1 MKEVIVA
8 LLILSLSSGYCQA
21 QNMSILQG
29 RVVENGSAVNRAL
42 VSFAGTS
49 YSVYSDSLGNF
60 SLKDISPGKYLL
72 QIEAVGFL
80 DFSEE
85 VIVEE
90 GTNNKEVHLE
100 RTGHRIPEVVVTADK
115 KEAILQQTTLSLNV
129 LDSRQIEELKVWDI
143 ADLGA
148 LVPNLYAANPGDLRN
163 VVSIRGLATTSYDP
177 AVATYIDG
185 VNQFSLDSYISQ
197 LNDVERIEVLRGPQG
212 TLYGRNASGGV
223 INIITKQPE
232 NRMNG
237 YVQMDYGSY
246 NLQRYTAGIRF
257 PLITDKLYF
266 GAAGMFSSRD
276 GFFFNEFTGSS
287 YDDVNLGQ
295 GNYFLKY
302 QPNKRWSFLLNV
314 KHQLQLNDGAFPLVS
329 GVDQAFERPYQINQN
344 NNTTM
349 RDRTLNFSL
358 SAKYL
363 HDRFLL
369 NTQTSYQENYRF
381 YEDPI
386 DGDFSD
392 FEIISVVNNYGK
404 DWNRNK
410 VWMHETR
417 LSSPMHAVSRI
428 KWNTGI
434 YGFVQDNPV
443 KQGTY
448 YGEDAAMYGS
458 PLSNFTDIGMNTLA
472 SAGLAGFGQVDF
484 QLLPSLTLTAGLR
497 YDYEHKKLQ
506 IEGHFVPD
514 AGEVMVTRTDTSAS
528 AHYSNFSPKLALG
541 YSLSKAHHVYAMYNR
556 GFRAGGISP
565 LSSDPSEKALTPYE
579 SEYSDNLEIGSKNM
593 FMDRKLKLNV
603 TVFFTQM
610 KNGQIPV
617 LVMPEALTLMRNSAR
632 LTSKGAELELSVIPV
647 KGLEVDGSFGYTD
660 AKNTDLTIVED
671 DENKDYS
678 GARPVFT
685 PRTTG
690 FLSARYTRYFSS
702 RSDSRLVGGITYKN
716 IGTQYFDM
724 VNSIHQDA
732 YDLWNAR
739 IAYHYRNMELA
750 VWAENLAD
758 QRYIDYA
765 YDFGAVHLGPPRKY
779 GLTAKVTF

>member
-1 MKEVIVA
+1 MKELIGA
-8 LLILSLSSGYCQA
+8 LLIFSLSLGYGQE
-21 QNMSILQG
+21 QNGSILKG
-29 RVVENGSAVNRAL
+29 R
-42 VSFAGTS
+42 
-49 YSVYSDSLGNF
+49 
-60 SLKDISPGKYLL
+60 
-72 QIEAVGFL
+72 
-80 DFSEE
+80 
-85 VIVEE
+85 IVEKDSS
-90 GTNNKEVHLE
+90 NKEVHLE
-100 RTGHRIPEVVVTADK
+100 RIGHHIPEIIVTADK
-115 KEAILQQTTLSLNV
+115 KEAVAQETMLSLNV
-129 LDSRQIEELKVWDI
+129 LDSRQIDEFKVWDI

-163 VVSIRGLATTSYDP
+163 VVSIRGISTTSYDP

-223 INIITKQPE
+223 INIITKQPD
-232 NRMNG
+232 NQMRG
-237 YVQMDYGSY
+237 YIQMDYGSY
-246 NLQRYTAGIRF
+246 NLQRYTAGIKL
-257 PLITDKLYF
+257 PLVADKLYF
-266 GAAGMFSSRD
+266 GAANMFSSRD
-276 GFFFNEFTGSS
+276 GFFFNEFTSSS
-287 YDDVNLGQ
+287 YDDVKLSQ

-302 QPNKRWSFLLNV
+302 QPSERWSLLLNV
-314 KHQLQLNDGAFPLVS
+314 KHQLQLNDGAFPLVM
-329 GVDQAFERPYQINQN
+329 GVDEAFQNPFKLSQN

-358 SAKYL
+358 SAQYR
-363 HDRFLL
+363 HDSFVM

-381 YEDPI
+381 YKESI

-392 FEIISVVNNYGK
+392 FDIISVVNNYGK

-417 LSSPMHAVSRI
+417 FSSPARADSRTR
-428 KWNTGI
+428 WNTGI
-434 YGFVQDNPV
+434 YGFVQDSPV
-443 KQGTY
+443 KQGTH
-448 YGEDAAMYGS
+448 YGKDADMYGS
-458 PLSNFTDIGMNTLA
+458 PISNFTDVGINKLN
-472 SAGLAGFGQVDF
+472 SAGLAGFGQVDY

-497 YDYEHKKLQ
+497 YDYEHKKLR

-514 AGEVMVTRTDTSAS
+514 EGEAMVTRTDTSAS

-541 YSLSKAHHVYAMYNR
+541 YRFSNAHRVYAMYNR

-565 LSSDPSEKALTPYE
+565 LSSDPSEKALSPYE
-579 SEYSDNLEIGSKNM
+579 SEHSDNFEIGSKNM

-603 TVFFTQM
+603 TVFYTQM

-617 LVMPEALTLMRNSAR
+617 LVMPEALTLMRNSGR
-632 LTSKGAELELSVIPV
+632 LTSKGAELELSAIPF
-647 KGLEVDGSFGYTD
+647 KGLELDGSFGYTD
-660 AKNTDLTIVED
+660 AEYKDLTIVENG
-671 DENKDYS
+671 ENKDYS
-678 GARPVFT
+678 GNSPVFT

-690 FLSARYTRYFSS
+690 SLLARYTHYLSS
-702 RSDSRLVGGITYKN
+702 GTDSRLVGGISYKN

-724 VNSIHQDA
+724 ANNIRQDT

-739 IAYHYRNMELA
+739 IAYHYRHIELA
-750 VWAENLAD
+750 VWGENLAN

-765 YDFGAVHLGPPRKY
+765 YDFGAVHLGGPRRY